1 MTFLEVC
8 ANNYTSALAAQQGGA
23 YRVELCENLA
33 DGGTTPSYGQIAL
46 AKEKLSI
53 KIYPIIRPRGGDFLY
68 SDEEFLIMQ
77 KDIAQFKALG
87 CDGVVFGILN
97 ADGSIDKKRCQNLLE
112 LAHPLPA
119 TFHRAFDVCA
129 NPLQALEDIIEL
141 GFERILTSGQK
152 PTAIEGINLI
162 KELVKRASGRISIM
176 AGSGVNEENV
186 QHIIRE
192 TGVNDVHSTAKGIF
206 TGKMS
211 FRHPEVSFSKYPGE
225 GLELTDVERVKNL
238 VALISI

>member
-1 MTFLEVC
+1 MTLEVC

-46 AKEKLSI
+46 CVEKLRI

-68 SDEEFLIMQ
+68 SDDEFLMMQ
-77 KDIAQFKALG
+77 KDIEQCKALG
-87 CDGVVFGILN
+87 CDGIVFGILN

-112 LAHPLPA
+112 LAHPLSA
-119 TFHRAFDVCA
+119 TFHRAFDVCVE
-129 NPLQALEDIIEL
+129 PLQALEDIIKL

-152 PTAIEGINLI
+152 PTALEGIGLI
-162 KELVKRASGRISIM
+162 KTLVKKALGRISIM

-186 QHIIRE
+186 RHIIRE
-192 TGVNDVHSTAKGIF
+192 TGVTEVHSTAKGIF
-206 TGKMS
+206 SSKMNWH
-211 FRHPEVSFSKYPGE
+211 HPEVSFSKYPDE
-225 GLELTDVERVKNL
+225 GLEFTDVVRVKKL
-238 VALISI
+238 VELIST

>member
-1 MTFLEVC
+1 MTLEVC

-46 AKEKLSI
+46 CVEKLSI

-68 SDEEFLIMQ
+68 SDEEFLMMQ
-77 KDIAQFKALG
+77 KDVQQCKALG
-87 CDGVVFGILN
+87 CDGIVFGILN
-97 ADGSIDKKRCQNLLE
+97 ADGRIDKKRCQNLLE

-129 NPLQALEDIIEL
+129 EPIKALEDIIEL

-152 PTAIEGINLI
+152 PTALEGINLI
-162 KELVKRASGRISIM
+162 KELVKKASGRISIM

-186 QHIIRE
+186 RHIIRE
-192 TGVNDVHSTAKGIF
+192 TGVTEVHSTAKKDF
-206 TGKMS
+206 AGKMS
-211 FRHPEVSFSKYPGE
+211 WRHPDVSFSKYPND
-225 GLELTDVERVKNL
+225 GLEFTDVHRVKKL
-238 VALISI
+238 VDLINS